1 MQGTLLA
8 LIVVLVV
15 FFLVFARAR
24 EKPSTRLV
32 KTKDRTPLPPIE
44 KDDVCVPYDD
54 SPGALVI
61 PLVSDEN
68 NIFNIELSVNGHWVQ
83 AAVDTG
89 SEALLIGG
97 EDCSKCRLGSP
108 SQGQV
113 PMPDGK
119 PATSMMRY
127 GSQQDKVA
135 WDVRPVRLRGW
146 KYTCDEMDDDHALTD
161 QDDPPHKPVCIV
173 GDVQMAIVQDRSG
186 TSNYNI
192 LGLGAR
198 TLNGPPSF
206 LQAMFPTLPRA
217 FSVLIQSENDAKLIL
232 RKPTATCHPPKH
244 LFAVDRGDM
253 HSHQYL
259 LRMDRLAVD
268 DSPMDV
274 DLNRFRLMLD
284 TGANAI
290 SAPTEMYRFMARTAR
305 KGRLEVGLTD
315 KDGKPASLSF
325 EYNMDDRYNAQV
337 LDGGGSKLIIGCTFM
352 IGMAVGVHQN
362 VSGTYVSIDY

>member
-15 FFLVFARAR
+15 FFLIFAQAG

-32 KTKDRTPLPPIE
+32 RTKDRKALPPIE
-44 KDDVCVPYDD
+44 EDDACVPYDD

-113 PMPDGK
+113 PMPEGK
-119 PATSMMRY
+119 HVTSMMRY
-127 GSQQDKVA
+127 GSQQDEVA

-146 KYTCDEMDDDHALTD
+146 KYTCDEMDDDNALTD
-161 QDDPPHKPVCIV
+161 QDNPPHKPVCIM

-198 TLNGPPSF
+198 TSNGPPSF

-217 FSVLIQSENDAKLIL
+217 FSILIQSEKDANICNRRRRATPQSTCL
-232 RKPTATCHPPKH
+232 PSTAGTQ
-244 LFAVDRGDM
+244 
-253 HSHQYL
+253 SHQYL
-259 LRMDRLAVD
+259 LRMDRF
-268 DSPMDV
+268 SQRTRMDV

-290 SAPTEMYRFMARTAR
+290 SARLKCTVSWLEPRERGVWKSTSPTRTA
-305 KGRLEVGLTD
+305 
-315 KDGKPASLSF
+315 PASLSF
-325 EYNMDDRYNAQV
+325 EYDMDDRYNAQV
-337 LDGGGSKLIIGCTFM
+337 LDSGE
-352 IGMAVGVHQN
+352 VGN
-362 VSGTYVSIDY
+362 

>member
-15 FFLVFARAR
+15 FFLIFAQAG

-32 KTKDRTPLPPIE
+32 RTKDRKALPPIE
-44 KDDVCVPYDD
+44 EDDACVPYDD

-113 PMPDGK
+113 PMPEGK
-119 PATSMMRY
+119 HVTSMMRY
-127 GSQQDKVA
+127 GSQQDEVA

-146 KYTCDEMDDDHALTD
+146 KYTCDEMDDDNALTD
-161 QDDPPHKPVCIV
+161 QDNPPHKPVCIV
-173 GDVQMAIVQDRSG
+173 GDVQVAIVQDRSG

-198 TLNGPPSF
+198 TARGPPSF

-217 FSVLIQSENDAKLIL
+217 FSILIQSEKDAKLIL

-244 LFAVDRGDM
+244 LFAINRGDTQ
-253 HSHQYL
+253 SHQYL
-259 LRMDRLAVD
+259 LRMDRFAVNETR
-268 DSPMDV
+268 MDI
-274 DLNRFRLMLD
+274 DLDRFRLMLD

-305 KGRLEVGLTD
+305 KGRLEIDLTD

-325 EYNMDDRYNAQV
+325 EYDMDDRYNAQV
-337 LDGGGSKLIIGCTFM
+337 LDSGGGKLIIGCTFM
-352 IGMAVGVHQN
+352 IGMAVGVHQTLA
-362 VSGTYVSIDY
+362 GTYVSVDY